1 MDSQEEIWKK
11 LEKSIERNKR
21 ILEKLNKIDN
31 EYYSFQ
37 IKTSKLIEIIKLKGQ
52 RKKESEV
59 KGNNILLI
67 HSGKP
72 NIKFLLSI

>member
-31 EYYSFQ
+31 E
-37 IKTSKLIEIIKLKGQ
+37 
-52 RKKESEV
+52 
-59 KGNNILLI
+59 
-67 HSGKP
+67 
-72 NIKFLLSI
+72 